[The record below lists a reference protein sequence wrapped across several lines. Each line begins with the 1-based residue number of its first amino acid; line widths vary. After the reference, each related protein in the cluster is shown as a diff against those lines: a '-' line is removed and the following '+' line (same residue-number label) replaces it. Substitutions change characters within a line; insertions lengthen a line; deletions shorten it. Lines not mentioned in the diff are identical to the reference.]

1 MKKYISLLLA
11 TAATIACTKVAL
23 EDNSPIESLPQEGNT
38 ENVQGEPSGEK
49 IIISLAETKVSLD
62 EYGDYQFDGDEVIYV
77 KARTTGAVA
86 KLQKSADEKN
96 TFTGVFNGLLGDTS
110 ETFDFYYNCTDE
122 SANVVKVQNGQP
134 WLAAIGV
141 PGNRSEGSEYS
152 YVLSNVMLKQLDGY
166 VCLALNSEYPCT
178 VDFHTLTKK
187 ALPNGET
194 TISGIQ
200 LGSGSK
206 KPYFVNIVSGMTG
219 GFYLTVTN
227 TEGQKMYTSYGTT
240 AKISSNQI
248 IKTKEKFEAFSITGQ
263 LVDNTK
269 TTFKSTYDVYQ
280 NSGAGEANRIN
291 SDIISSGEATFTMT
305 GISKTIRNLVSLKN
319 ITVTFSDDVLA
330 SVGTTTPAWTETK
343 ACTITIPQ
351 TNGHNKWGPV
361 TVKNAVAVFS
371 TPDGN
376 GYEVS
381 FANPSMTRYITGLP
395 YNKDNADITNF
406 KSDWVPSGG
415 KSEYISDEKRGNYLR
430 YANCT
435 VSFKGFFIPTDIETV
450 VSYHISG
457 YVSTLLN
464 PITTVFNI
472 AGVDAINDKKKDTA
486 KQFSYQTKRNVTF
499 TNTNNTMYAK
509 ANCKTP
515 LTWAQSFDDLRY
527 VGVVYYSAQ

>member
-23 EDNSPIESLPQEGNT
+23 EDNCPIESLPQEGNT

-96 TFTGVFNGLLGDTS
+96 TFTGVFNGLLGETS

-122 SANVVKVQNGQP
+122 KGNVVKVQNGQP
-134 WLAAIGV
+134 WLAATGV

-152 YVLSNVMLKQLDGY
+152 YELSNVMLKQLDGY

-187 ALPNGET
+187 ALPNDET

-206 KPYFVNIVSGMTG
+206 KPHFVNIVSGMKG

-227 TEGQKMYTSYGTT
+227 PKGQKMYTSYGTT
-240 AKISSNQI
+240 AEITSNQV
-248 IKTKEKFEAFSITGQ
+248 IKTKETFEAFSITGQ
-263 LVDNTK
+263 LVDDTK

-280 NSGAGEANRIN
+280 NSGAGEANKIN

-376 GYEVS
+376 DYQVS

-395 YNKDNADITNF
+395 AVYTKQKDYTNNGWNCSASNNSKGTYSLYNSSKLTSPAYYFPEQTNIVA
-406 KSDWVPSGG
+406 KLTISPSAGTSGTMDCGG
-415 KSEYISDEKRGNYLR
+415 KSQTFSEKTSSMEFNLSLNGYKSL
-430 YANCT
+430 
-435 VSFKGFFIPTDIETV
+435 DIRV
-450 VSYHISG
+450 
-457 YVSTLLN
+457 
-464 PITTVFNI
+464 
-472 AGVDAINDKKKDTA
+472 
-486 KQFSYQTKRNVTF
+486 
-499 TNTNNTMYAK
+499 TNNGWLA
-509 ANCKTP
+509 
-515 LTWAQSFDDLRY
+515 DLRY
-527 VGVVYYSAQ
+527 TQLNQTTIHYHNK